1 MNALIRVPQKI
12 ERFIRFPAPSDGG
25 AVRMI
30 TLEQATGLFVPQAV
44 SGLHGQGAGRVPH
57 RPRLR
62 RRSGGRGGRSGAAVR
77 KRAQAPPPRLG
88 HPPRN
93 GSGDAGRAA
102 PLRAARARGRRRRGV
117 PGRGHAGAERAVAA
131 SVHRPAR
138 PGIRAVQPA
147 LPRAH
152 PRSCRRLLCR
162 DPAEGPDRP
171 SSLRVVRRGGAVP
184 ASRRRAIPTSSP
196 SSRRSTAPP
205 RTADRARAGRG
216 RRSRQVGD
224 RGGGAEG
231 ALRRRGQHP
240 LGARPR
246 ARRRAGGLWLLRA
259 EDPLQAV
266 AGGAPRGRRARV
278 LRARRH
284 RQLSSGDGAHL
295 HRPVVLHLR
304 SGDRARRRPHLQ
316 FRHRLCRAGR
326 AGEDGGLAGQ
336 SAPAHLRAH
345 RRRRSPTPRPGGRRR
360 SG

>member
-1 MNALIRVPQKI
+1 M
-12 ERFIRFPAPSDGG
+12 PA
-25 AVRMI
+25 
-30 TLEQATGLFVPQAV
+30 E
-44 SGLHGQGAGRVPH
+44 
-57 RPRLR
+57 LR
-62 RRSGGRGGRSGAAVR
+62 RFVQ
-77 KRAQAPPPRLG
+77 RAL
-88 HPPRN
+88 
-93 GSGDAGRAA
+93 
-102 PLRAARARGRRRRGV
+102 
-117 PGRGHAGAERAVAA
+117 AVADDEVFLVEGMLA
-131 SVHRPAR
+131 LSELSQLLVHRPAR
-138 PGIRAVQPA
+138 SGIRAVQSA
-147 LPRAH
+147 LPGAH
-152 PRSCRRLLCR
+152 PRSRRRLLCR

-171 SSLRVVRRGGAVP
+171 SSLRVVRRRGAVP
-184 ASRRRAIPTSSP
+184 ATRRRAIPTSSP

-216 RRSRQVGD
+216 GRSRQVGD
-224 RGGGAEG
+224 RGGGAQG

-240 LGARPR
+240 LGARPG

-266 AGGAPRGRRARV
+266 AGGAPRGRRARL
-278 LRARRH
+278 LRPCRH

-326 AGEDGGLAGQ
+326 AGEDGGVAGQ

-345 RRRRSPTPRPGGRRR
+345 RPGDRARQGRAARRR